1 MIKRAPR
8 EPANDPVRE
17 LAMNEI
23 RVLQLC
29 SKSKLVVELEDYFE
43 EEDSIYT
50 VHQHVSKSLRDY
62 VTKSGRSV
70 EPIAEKEAVL
80 YIHQLA
86 RTLEK
91 LHSKYIVHR
100 DLWMDAVKVKVK
112 KSRIYLLIGQFDF
125 SLQLKKNHTVQ
136 QSFNVMRPLAPEIL
150 AG

>member
-1 MIKRAPR
+1 
-8 EPANDPVRE
+8 
-17 LAMNEI
+17 MNEI

-70 EPIAEKEAVL
+70 EPIAEGEAVL

-136 QSFNVMRPLAPEIL
+136 
-150 AG
+150 